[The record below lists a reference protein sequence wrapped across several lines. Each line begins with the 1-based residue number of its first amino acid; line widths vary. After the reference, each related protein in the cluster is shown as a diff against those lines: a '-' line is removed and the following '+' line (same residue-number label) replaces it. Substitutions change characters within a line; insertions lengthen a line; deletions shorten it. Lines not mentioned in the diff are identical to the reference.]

1 MGAWSYVQP
10 RIATALKHLSK
21 KEATFVG
28 RPASAAPATGNP
40 AIHQAEVIPPP
51 PPPAPSARQ

>member
-10 RIATALKHLSK
+10 RIQTALKKTSG
-21 KEATFVG
+21 KEPTFVG

-40 AIHQAEVIPPP
+40 AIHQAEVEP
-51 PPPAPSARQ
+51 